1 MEEGK
6 RGEIPPVLARAQ
18 GRFRDWRRKRT
29 IGARIPEPL
38 WKLAVKLAIAHGV
51 CRTASALGL
60 DYYSLK
66 QRLEAAAGRQPA
78 TEPAFV
84 ELPAPLAI
92 GKQCTFELGDGG
104 GSTLRIQL
112 VGYDV
117 AEVAALSGRLWNAE

>member
-1 MEEGK
+1 MGGRK
-6 RGEIPPVLARAQ
+6 RDEIPPVLARAQ
-18 GRFRDWRRKRT
+18 ARFRDWRGKRT

-38 WKLAVKLAIAHGV
+38 WTLAVKLANAHGA
-51 CRTASALGL
+51 CRTASALDL

-66 QRLEAAAGRQPA
+66 KRLEAADGLQAA
-78 TEPAFV
+78 TVPAFV

-92 GKQCTFELGDGG
+92 GKQCTFELGDGA

-117 AEVAALSGRLWNAE
+117 AEVAALSCSLRNAE

>member
-1 MEEGK
+1 MGGRK
-6 RGEIPPVLARAQ
+6 RDEIPPVLARAQ
-18 GRFRDWRRKRT
+18 VRFRDWRGKRT

-38 WKLAVKLAIAHGV
+38 WTLAVKLAIAHGA
-51 CRTASALGL
+51 CRTASALDL

-66 QRLEAAAGRQPA
+66 KRLEAADGLQAA
-78 TEPAFV
+78 TAPAFV

-92 GKQCTFELGDGG
+92 GKQCTFELGDGA

-117 AEVAALSGRLWNAE
+117 ADVAALSCRLWNAE

>member
-1 MEEGK
+1 MGGRK
-6 RGEIPPVLARAQ
+6 RDEIPPVLARAQ
-18 GRFRDWRRKRT
+18 VRFRDWRRNRT

-38 WKLAVKLAIAHGV
+38 WTLAVKLAIAHGV
-51 CRTASALGL
+51 CRTASALDL

-66 QRLEAAAGRQPA
+66 KHFEAADGLQAA
-78 TEPAFV
+78 TAPAFV

-92 GKQCTFELGDGG
+92 GKQCTFELGDGV

-117 AEVAALSGRLWNAE
+117 AEVAALSCRLWNAE

>member
-1 MEEGK
+1 MGE
-6 RGEIPPVLARAQ
+6 RRRDEIPPVLARAQ
-18 GRFRDWRRKRT
+18 ERFREWRRKRT

>member
-1 MEEGK
+1 MRGGK
-6 RGEIPPVLARAQ
+6 HDEIPPMLARAQ

-66 QRLEAAAGRQPA
+66 KRLEAAEGRQPA

-84 ELPAPLAI
+84 ELPAPLAVR
-92 GKQCTFELGDGG
+92 KHCTFELGDGA

-117 AEVAALSGRLWNAE
+117 ADVAALSGRLWNAE

>member
-1 MEEGK
+1 MAERRRDET
-6 RGEIPPVLARAQ
+6 PPVLARAQ

-38 WKLAVKLAIAHGV
+38 WKLAVKLAISHGV

-78 TEPAFV
+78 AEPAFV
-84 ELPAPLAI
+84 ELPASLAV
-92 GKQCTFELGDGG
+92 GKRCTFELGDGA

>member
-1 MEEGK
+1 MGGRK
-6 RGEIPPVLARAQ
+6 RDEIPPVLAQAQ
-18 GRFRDWRRKRT
+18 GRFRDWRRKRSL
-29 IGARIPEPL
+29 GARIPEPL
-38 WKLAVKLAIAHGV
+38 WKLAVKLAITHGV

-66 QRLEAAAGRQPA
+66 QRFEAAAGRQPA

-92 GKQCTFELGDGG
+92 GKQCTFELGDGA

-117 AEVAALSGRLWNAE
+117 ADVAALSCRLWNAE

>member
-1 MEEGK
+1 MGGGK
-6 RGEIPPVLARAQ
+6 RDEIPPVLARAQ
-18 GRFRDWRRKRT
+18 VRFRDWRGKRT

-38 WKLAVKLAIAHGV
+38 WTLAVKLAIAHGA
-51 CRTASALGL
+51 CRTASALDL

-66 QRLEAAAGRQPA
+66 KRLEAADGLQPA

-84 ELPAPLAI
+84 EFPASLAV
-92 GKQCTFELGDGG
+92 GKHCTFELGDGA

-117 AEVAALSGRLWNAE
+117 AEVAALSCRLRNAE

>member
-1 MEEGK
+1 MGGRK
-6 RGEIPPVLARAQ
+6 RDEIPPVLAGAQ
-18 GRFRDWRRKRT
+18 ARFRDWRGKRT

-38 WKLAVKLAIAHGV
+38 WTLAVKLAIAHGA
-51 CRTASALGL
+51 CRAASALDL

-66 QRLEAAAGRQPA
+66 KRLEAADGLQAA
-78 TEPAFV
+78 TAPAFV

-92 GKQCTFELGDGG
+92 GKQCTFELGDGA

-117 AEVAALSGRLWNAE
+117 ADVAALSCRLWNAE

>member
-1 MEEGK
+1 MRGRK
-6 RGEIPPVLARAQ
+6 RDEIPAVLARAQ
-18 GRFRDWRRKRT
+18 GRFLDWRRKRT
-29 IGARIPEPL
+29 LGARIPESL

-51 CRTASALGL
+51 CRTATALDL

-66 QRLEAAAGRQPA
+66 KRLEAADGRQPT

-84 ELPAPLAI
+84 ELPASIAV
-92 GKQCTFELGDGG
+92 GKRCTFELGNRA

-117 AEVAALSGRLWNAE
+117 AEVATLSGRLWNAG